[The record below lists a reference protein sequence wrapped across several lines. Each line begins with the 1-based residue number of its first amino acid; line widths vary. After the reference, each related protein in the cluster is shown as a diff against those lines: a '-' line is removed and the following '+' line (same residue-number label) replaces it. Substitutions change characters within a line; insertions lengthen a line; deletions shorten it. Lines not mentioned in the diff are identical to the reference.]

1 MPLNLI
7 PAANRT
13 EVVADFRTFF
23 EETGSSDGVT
33 EGCSLVLQVLQQ
45 ADRSMLC
52 HLAEVVS
59 DLPAAVFDDGNTDRG
74 EKLRADALE
83 FVTVIAE
90 LMAGYGAA

>member
-13 EVVADFRTFF
+13 EVVAGFRTLF

-33 EGCSLVLQVLQQ
+33 EGCSLVLQALQQ
-45 ADRSMLC
+45 ADLSMLC
-52 HLAEVVS
+52 VLAEIVS
-59 DLPAAVFDDGNTDRG
+59 DLPEAVFDFGGDSD
-74 EKLRADALE
+74 EKQLKADALE